1 MSQNKTM
8 VPGINPGA
16 GAGNQAPNY
25 NNNFGGSFDP
35 YSRNNAGA
43 RRPQAR
49 GTVVPDMNP
58 AVNVGTPQNNPSKP
72 LAGFLYSVS
81 RSKVGEFWPLYI
93 GRNTIGNSSSC
104 DIVLSE
110 ATVSADHAELVIR
123 QKNDGTIISSLS
135 DPRSTNGTM
144 VNGES
149 LDFSARECF
158 DGDIITVGLNYQLF
172 LILLD
177 ATKLN
182 LAPTEGFMPAEQ
194 EPEVDPFQNANFG
207 TTRIPEFGQPMPPAG
222 GWGGQGGGM
231 ASSSGT
237 VGMDGMTNNN
247 RSGGTMV

>member
-1 MSQNKTM
+1 MYTVKTILICNQKGG
-8 VPGINPGA
+8 VGKSTLLKLIA
-16 GAGNQAPNY
+16 GLEI
-25 NNNFGGSFDP
+25 
-35 YSRNNAGA
+35 
-43 RRPQAR
+43 
-49 GTVVPDMNP
+49 PDS
-58 AVNVGTPQNNPSKP
+58 GKIQ
-72 LAGFLYSVS
+72 
-81 RSKVGEFWPLYI
+81 
-93 GRNTIGNSSSC
+93 
-104 DIVLSE
+104 
-110 ATVSADHAELVIR
+110 
-123 QKNDGTIISSLS
+123 
-135 DPRSTNGTM
+135 
-144 VNGES
+144 
-149 LDFSARECF
+149 F